1 MHSRILLLSSL
12 IALGL
17 VMCGSAQISP
27 SAERQGDQAR
37 ELKAARSE
45 PPIRV
50 SLRGKVSDPSGA
62 VVSGAI
68 IKVINR
74 SNGEVISITSGDSG
88 EFSALNLSPGS
99 YNIVASYPGFT
110 PLLKTAVT
118 LLPQQSL
125 VVDFVFQLSAVNEQA
140 TVTAKAPAGEG
151 ALETSPTN
159 SHEVLEIREV
169 RESSAK
175 DMGEAIS
182 NLEGVWKVRKA
193 GIANDVVIRGF
204 QQSNIDVLI
213 DGMRIYEACP
223 SQMDPA
229 AYHVDFAEI
238 DKVDVTKGPFDTR
251 NQGSLGGTVNV
262 ISRLPGSGT
271 LITPNFATG
280 SFGFYNPSFVT
291 SGSKRF
297 MHSLGGYSYRRGD
310 PFITGSG
317 HDFTYY
323 ANFTPAGAK
332 NPSFDSRTVWTRNTI
347 DIARNQS
354 LTLSYGNQ
362 ADGLTLYPTLKMDAL
377 YNTTHRINGNWSLSQ
392 LKGVVK
398 SVYAQAYFSQV
409 VQWMTDQLRT
419 TAGSGTS
426 GYSMGT
432 LAGTR
437 ALGGR
442 VEAEMPNMIV
452 GVELYDRG
460 WSGYNS
466 QFQMATSSYNGQKS
480 LPDVRMIVAGI
491 YSQYSHI
498 VGKAFITTGGR
509 LDTGA
514 SDELSKSV
522 NSDLYWAYNSTRST
536 SAFDVNPSGNVKV
549 AYLLPKGIELFAG
562 VGSNVRLPDP
572 EERYY
577 GLKSMGRD
585 WVGNPLLVPTRNNEG
600 DLGFTFRSRNFSLR
614 PTAFYCALSNFV
626 AVTKELKVKMTPGIM
641 NSSALSYQGV
651 DARIYGG
658 ELSYSLEFTRSLL
671 LSGGLSYTRGTQSA
685 KPLAGMPAGNMAE
698 VPPLKSRAS
707 LRYGTGLFFG
717 EINGLAGGRQ
727 DKIDVPLNEQPTP
740 GYGIIGVKG
749 GLHAKNW
756 NLSAGAD
763 NLTNRFYYEHL
774 SFVRDPDRL
783 GVRIPEPGR
792 AFYLN
797 LSVNIFDIVRNH

>member
-1 MHSRILLLSSL
+1 MNPRILFLSALLLSGL
-12 IALGL
+12 AL
-17 VMCGSAQISP
+17 CGSAQNSP
-27 SAERQGDQAR
+27 SSASDSDQTAI
-37 ELKAARSE
+37 KAVRTE
-45 PPIRV
+45 TPVRV
-50 SLRGKVSDPSGA
+50 SLSGKVSDPSGA
-62 VVSGAI
+62 VVSGATVR
-68 IKVINR
+68 VISHR
-74 SNGEVISITSGDSG
+74 NGEVITITSGESG
-88 EFSALNLSPGS
+88 EFRAQDLSAGS
-99 YNIVASYPGFT
+99 YDIMVSYPGFA
-110 PLLKTAVT
+110 PFSKTEVT

-125 VVDFVFQLSAVNEQA
+125 VMDFVLQLSGVTEQT

-182 NLEGVWKVRKA
+182 NLDGVWKVRKA

-204 QQSNIDVLI
+204 QQGNIDVLI
-213 DGMRIYEACP
+213 DGMRVYEACP

-229 AYHVDFAEI
+229 AYHVDFAEV

-262 ISRLPGSGT
+262 ISRLPGSGVI
-271 LITPNFATG
+271 LTPNFATG
-280 SFGFYNPSFVT
+280 SFGFYNPSFVA

-310 PFITGSG
+310 PFVTGSG
-317 HDFTYY
+317 HNFTYY
-323 ANFTPAGAK
+323 ANFTPAGADDA
-332 NPSFDSRTVWTRNTI
+332 SFDSRTVWTRNTI
-347 DIARNQS
+347 DIAHNQS

-377 YNTTHRINGNWSLSQ
+377 YNNTHRIDGTWSIRQ
-392 LKGVVK
+392 LRGGVKTV
-398 SVYAQAYFSQV
+398 SAQAYFSQV
-409 VQWMTDQLRT
+409 IQWMTDQFRT
-419 TAGSGTS
+419 TAGSGTR
-426 GYSMGT
+426 GYGMGT

-442 VEAEMPNMIV
+442 VEAEMPNMIA

-460 WSGYNS
+460 WSAYNY
-466 QFQMATSSYNGQKS
+466 QFQMATKSYLGQKS

-491 YSQYSHI
+491 FSQYSHTF
-498 VGKAFITTGGR
+498 GKAFITTGGR

-514 SDELSKSV
+514 SEALNKSV
-522 NSDLYWAYNSTRST
+522 NTDLYWAYNSTRST
-536 SAFDVNPSGNVKV
+536 SALDLDPSVNVKV
-549 AYLLPKGIELFAG
+549 AYLLPKGIELFTG

-585 WVGNPLLVPTRNNEG
+585 WVGNPLLEPTRNNEG
-600 DLGFTFRSRNFSLR
+600 DLGFTYRSRYVSIR
-614 PTAFYCALSNFV
+614 PTAFYSVLSNFV
-626 AVTKELKVKMTPGIM
+626 AVTKEQKVNPAPGIM

-651 DARIYGG
+651 DAKIYGG

-671 LSGGLSYTRGTQSA
+671 LSGGLSYIRGTHSA
-685 KPLAGMPAGNMAE
+685 KAGLPAGNLAE
-698 VPPLKSRAS
+698 IPPLKSRAS
-707 LRYGTGLFFG
+707 LRYGTGLFYG

-727 DKIDVPLNEQPTP
+727 DKVDALLNERPTP
-740 GYGIIGVKG
+740 GYGIFGVKG
-749 GLHAKNW
+749 GLHTKNW

-763 NLTNRFYYEHL
+763 NLANRFYYEHL

-783 GVRIPEPGR
+783 GIRIPEPGR

-797 LSVNIFDIVRNH
+797 LSVNLFGLARSD

>member
-1 MHSRILLLSSL
+1 MNPRILFLSALLLSGL
-12 IALGL
+12 AL
-17 VMCGSAQISP
+17 CGSAQNSP
-27 SAERQGDQAR
+27 SSASDSDQTAI
-37 ELKAARSE
+37 KAVRTE
-45 PPIRV
+45 TPVRV
-50 SLRGKVSDPSGA
+50 SLSGKVSDPSGA
-62 VVSGAI
+62 VVSGATVR
-68 IKVINR
+68 VISHR
-74 SNGEVISITSGDSG
+74 NGEVITITSGESG
-88 EFSALNLSPGS
+88 EFRAQDLSAGS
-99 YNIVASYPGFT
+99 YDIMVSYPGFA
-110 PLLKTAVT
+110 PFSKTEVT

-125 VVDFVFQLSAVNEQA
+125 VMDFVLQLSGVTEQT

-182 NLEGVWKVRKA
+182 NLDGVWKVRKA

-204 QQSNIDVLI
+204 QQGNIDVLI
-213 DGMRIYEACP
+213 DGMRVYEACP

-229 AYHVDFAEI
+229 AYHVDFAEV

-262 ISRLPGSGT
+262 ISRLPGSGVI
-271 LITPNFATG
+271 LTPNFATG
-280 SFGFYNPSFVT
+280 SFGFYNPSFVA

-310 PFITGSG
+310 PFVTGSG
-317 HDFTYY
+317 HNFTYY
-323 ANFTPAGAK
+323 ANFTPAGADDA
-332 NPSFDSRTVWTRNTI
+332 SFDSRTVWTRNTI
-347 DIARNQS
+347 DIAHNQS

-377 YNTTHRINGNWSLSQ
+377 YNNTHRIDGTWSIRQ
-392 LKGVVK
+392 LRGGVKTV
-398 SVYAQAYFSQV
+398 SAQAYFSQV
-409 VQWMTDQLRT
+409 IQWMTDQFRT
-419 TAGSGTS
+419 TAGSGTR
-426 GYSMGT
+426 GYGMGT

-442 VEAEMPNMIV
+442 VEAEMPNMIA

-460 WSGYNS
+460 WSAYNY
-466 QFQMATSSYNGQKS
+466 QFQMATKSYLGQKS

-491 YSQYSHI
+491 YSQYSHTF
-498 VGKAFITTGGR
+498 GKAFITTGGR

-514 SDELSKSV
+514 SEALNKSV
-522 NSDLYWAYNSTRST
+522 NTDLYWAYNSTRST
-536 SAFDVNPSGNVKV
+536 SALDLDPSVNVKV
-549 AYLLPKGIELFAG
+549 AYLLPKGIELFTG

-585 WVGNPLLVPTRNNEG
+585 WVGNPLLEPTRNNEG
-600 DLGFTFRSRNFSLR
+600 DLGFTYRSRYVSIR
-614 PTAFYCALSNFV
+614 PTAFYSVLSNFV
-626 AVTKELKVKMTPGIM
+626 AVTKEQKVNPAPGIM

-651 DARIYGG
+651 DAKIYGG

-671 LSGGLSYTRGTQSA
+671 LSGGLSYIRGTHSA
-685 KPLAGMPAGNMAE
+685 KAGLPAGNLAE
-698 VPPLKSRAS
+698 IPPLKSRAS
-707 LRYGTGLFFG
+707 LRYGTGLFYG

-727 DKIDVPLNEQPTP
+727 DKVDALLNERPTP
-740 GYGIIGVKG
+740 GYGIFGVKG
-749 GLHAKNW
+749 GLHTKNW

-763 NLTNRFYYEHL
+763 NLANRFYYEHL

-783 GVRIPEPGR
+783 GIRIPEPGR

-797 LSVNIFDIVRNH
+797 LSVNLFGLARSD